1 MHECLHYV
9 LLLFLGHIE
18 IYFIQDF
25 FVIYLKV
32 YICHVMIYFLI
43 TFNPNKISHVLLFQ
57 DFCGKYLQFGMY
69 PTWCLYLSDKRWRI
83 SLTTPSQLI
92 LRSGAAGDYA
102 TICLFC
108 TFSAPL

>member
-1 MHECLHYV
+1 
-9 LLLFLGHIE
+9 
-18 IYFIQDF
+18 
-25 FVIYLKV
+25 
-32 YICHVMIYFLI
+32 MIYFLI